1 MTAAGKV
8 AAHATLT
15 MLALAP
21 ACTSSGSKCCDLG
34 GLGGATGAGGATG
47 DGGASPAPPQKLLL
61 RDESQSMVSYV
72 EIGNPAAGWHTTVSY
87 GRDLQLVGNGRFLI
101 GTDNG
106 YEERSLADG
115 SLVVQENAFPGTL
128 SAHRLR
134 NGLTMLAGVNWQG
147 AAGVML
153 VEVDASGTVTQ
164 RIGFPDFSF
173 VRLVRQTAQGTF
185 LVTVDDAVIEGDAN
199 GNILWRASVPRVISA
214 PSHVWEALR
223 VPSGDTVVSTGYG
236 ASLQIFGPD
245 QTLKRTLTGPADV
258 TPNQFVG
265 FEILSGGNF
274 LVANWIGHSGEVIG
288 VQLLEYDS
296 TGALVWSYQPD
307 PVTESRSLHHVIVLD
322 GLDPSKMYVEDST
335 GLLEPVTVPAP

>member
-1 MTAAGKV
+1 MTASRKIAALAMAVPLALV
-8 AAHATLT
+8 AACS
-15 MLALAP
+15 P
-21 ACTSSGSKCCDLG
+21 SGSKCCDVVG
-34 GLGGATGAGGATG
+34 SGGATGAGG
-47 DGGASPAPPQKLLL
+47 DGALPGPPQKLLL
-61 RDESQSMVSYV
+61 RDEAQSMVSYV

-115 SLVVQENAFPGTL
+115 SLVMQQTTFPGTL

-147 AAGVML
+147 AAGVVL
-153 VEVDASGTVTQ
+153 VEVDASGAVTQ
-164 RIGFPDFSF
+164 RIGFPDFTF

-185 LVTVDDAVIEGDAN
+185 LVTVDDAVIEGDID
-199 GNILWRASVPRVISA
+199 GNILWRASVTRLNPVA
-214 PSHVWEALR
+214 SHVWEALR
-223 VPSGDTVVSTGYG
+223 LPSGDTVVSTGYA
-236 ASLQIFGPD
+236 ASIEIFAPD
-245 QTLKRTLTGPADV
+245 QTLKRTITGPADV

-265 FEILSGGNF
+265 FEILPGGNY
-274 LVANWIGHSGEVIG
+274 LVANWVGHSGEVMG
-288 VQLLEYDS
+288 VQLLEYDL

-322 GLDPSKMYVEDST
+322 GLDANKMYVEDTT